1 MQHDLQDKLPKED
14 YLYLQGRGI
23 LDDFA
28 PKDIEEYLHTN
39 GGIIGQDEAVKTA
52 AILVHRHFQQRCPSV
67 SLFCGPSGCGKT
79 EIWKAVQRYLSRRI
93 IVIVDAS
100 SLSPEGGWKGG
111 NKISNIFRSLPKNS
125 REDII
130 LILDEFDKCSGE
142 PQYGSNG
149 TNYSEIIQNSLLTL
163 FNHDT
168 LFFCSEDGRDSFTVN
183 CTNVSIVLLGA
194 FQHLLEAKGQ
204 DKKALGFGANI
215 TQGCNYGDTV
225 ITENDLIKYTCLREE
240 IVGRI
245 DRIVTMQ
252 PLTCKDY
259 VRILATHID
268 KVSEKIRT
276 PIDIDTNALVTIARS
291 AIDTKLGAR
300 WAKHKVDAIIDE
312 LVYNDPYAERFVFRY
327 EPPDA
332 DEKRQSVCME

>member
-1 MQHDLQDKLPKED
+1 M
-14 YLYLQGRGI
+14 
-23 LDDFA
+23 F
-28 PKDIEEYLHTN
+28 
-39 GGIIGQDEAVKTA
+39 
-52 AILVHRHFQQRCPSV
+52 
-67 SLFCGPSGCGKT
+67 
-79 EIWKAVQRYLSRRI
+79 RI
-93 IVIVDAS
+93 A
-100 SLSPEGGWKGG
+100 
-111 NKISNIFRSLPKNS
+111 NS
-125 REDII
+125 RS
-130 LILDEFDKCSGE
+130 EFR
-142 PQYGSNG
+142 
-149 TNYSEIIQNSLLTL
+149 NYL

-215 TQGCNYGDTV
+215 THGCNYGDTV

-332 DEKRQSVCME
+332 DEKRQSACME